1 MRAVVY
7 NRDVR
12 KARLD
17 ELPVPVTESPGEVL
31 FRPCFAAICGSD
43 LHMFLGSDGYS
54 WVRSPLVLGHEA
66 VGRIT
71 GTEGLFLLNPYIPCG
86 ECTMCRL
93 GNTSTCMGPG
103 GGRGKESPPWSLQY
117 GFRRHGGMA
126 ETIAVERANLVPVPP
141 GLSPYLAALAESVAV
156 SWHGIE
162 AGIRLLAGTAVETA
176 AVLGPGPIGLGA
188 SLVLSARGVRTAV
201 LGLPQDAE
209 RLRRAG
215 ILGAEAVA
223 DDARALEAAVD
234 RWTTGAG
241 LDLVV
246 EATGTE
252 TAWETAISVVRR
264 GGAIV
269 SIGIAHG
276 RLSLKVREIVRG
288 GVLVIGSYGVT
299 PSDLAAA
306 LVLLEENEERGMAL
320 LDRTFPLAEAD
331 EAFPY
336 ATRSGGKVLLSMGAE
351 DR

>member
-7 NRDVR
+7 NRDTR
-12 KARLD
+12 KAGLG
-17 ELPVPVTESPGEVL
+17 ELPVPMTERPGEVL
-31 FRPCFAAICGSD
+31 FHPSFAAICGSD

-66 VGRIT
+66 VGTIP
-71 GTEGLFLLNPYIPCG
+71 GEEGLFLLDPYIPCG
-86 ECTMCRL
+86 ACKMCRM

-126 ETIAVERANLVPVPP
+126 ETVAVERGNLVPVPP
-141 GLSPYLAALAESVAV
+141 GLSPRLAALAESVAV
-156 SWHGIE
+156 SWHGVE
-162 AGIRLLAGTAVETA
+162 AGMRLLSGTAVETA
-176 AVLGPGPIGLGA
+176 AVLGPGPIGLSA
-188 SLVLSARGVRTAV
+188 SLALSARSLRTAV
-201 LGLPQDAE
+201 LGLPRDAE

-215 ILGAEAVA
+215 ILGAEAAV
-223 DDARALEAAVD
+223 DDARALEATVD
-234 RWTTGAG
+234 DWTNGAG
-241 LDLVV
+241 VDLVI

-252 TAWETAISVVRR
+252 EAWETAISAVRR
-264 GGAIV
+264 GGTIV
-269 SIGIAHG
+269 CLGIPHG
-276 RLSLKVREIVRG
+276 RLSLKVREVVRG
-288 GVLVIGSYGVT
+288 GVVVTGSYGVT

-306 LVLLEENEERGMAL
+306 LALLEEKEERGMAL
-320 LDRTFPLAEAD
+320 LDRTFPLTEAD